1 MNSTII
7 WILIKRPKS
16 SDFLKWLGKF
26 KSFGDRLDY
35 EKKLIF
41 VIKLVIGISFKKIE
55 VLIRNNK
62 EKKIWNLVHLY
73 INYEK
78 KAEFTFH
85 FSPRTLN
92 MNNFILKDFAIEN

>member
-1 MNSTII
+1 MISTII

-55 VLIRNNK
+55 LLIRNNK
-62 EKKIWNLVHLY
+62 EKKIKNLVHLY
-73 INYEK
+73 IIQKYCE
-78 KAEFTFH
+78 
-85 FSPRTLN
+85 L
-92 MNNFILKDFAIEN
+92 